1 MALPKGTKLELY
13 LLFWQSI
20 NNQDKSMDQLIKYN
34 LDQYI
39 FKRVAKNKP
48 RFSMN
53 DALREYN
60 TEIHRRFNLLSKT
73 DQTTVMIMDK
83 MPEDAQFR
91 IKE

>member
-1 MALPKGTKLELY
+1 
-13 LLFWQSI
+13 
-20 NNQDKSMDQLIKYN
+20 
-34 LDQYI
+34 
-39 FKRVAKNKP
+39 
-48 RFSMN
+48 MN